1 MNKNLANIIKAGFNI
16 EIKSQDSAM
25 ARIYLT
31 QNGKRTGDW
40 VAFTSGHRTAST
52 LTEALKSTR
61 ENTHL
66 DRALAKLATHD
77 TVAPAI
83 KACLEREALQKQLPQ
98 PSADSSS
105 VKI

>member
-1 MNKNLANIIKAGFNI
+1 MNNNYSNILKSGFDVD
-16 EIKSQDSAM
+16 IKSQDSGM

-40 VAFTSGHRTAST
+40 VTFTSGHRTAST
-52 LTEALKSTR
+52 LTAALASTR
-61 ENTHL
+61 VNTHL
-66 DRALAKLATHD
+66 DTALARLSTHE

-83 KACLEREALQKQLPQ
+83 RAFLEREALQGKVP
-98 PSADSSS
+98 PATVATEP

>member
-1 MNKNLANIIKAGFNI
+1 MNKNYANIIKAGFDI
-16 EIKSQDSAM
+16 EIRSQAEAM

-40 VAFTSGHRTAST
+40 VTFTSGHRTAST
-52 LTEALKSTR
+52 LTAALASTR
-61 ENTHL
+61 VNTHL
-66 DRALAKLATHD
+66 DRALARLSTHE

-83 KACLEREALQKQLPQ
+83 KAFLEQEALQGKVP
-98 PSADSSS
+98 PATAAAKP

>member
-1 MNKNLANIIKAGFNI
+1 MNNNYSNILKAGFYI

-40 VAFTSGHRTAST
+40 VTFTSGHRTAST
-52 LTEALKSTR
+52 LTEALSSTR
-61 ENTHL
+61 VNTHL
-66 DRALAKLATHD
+66 DRALARLATHD

-83 KACLEREALQKQLPQ
+83 KACLERKALQKLLPQ
-98 PSADSSS
+98 PTADSRP